1 MPREKIKFAL
11 WMKPETQLLVRDVCP
26 KDNCKSQSE
35 FIEKAIHFYAGYVT
49 TKSSMEYLSSVLSSM
64 LTGLIYDS
72 ENHICRLL
80 FKLTVELSMMMH
92 VIADGLEVDERRLD
106 DLRAKCIQEV
116 RGTSG
121 SISFDKMVHHY
132 QNGGT

>member
-11 WMKPETQLLVRDVCP
+11 WMKPETHLLVRDVSP
-26 KDNCKSQSE
+26 KDNCKNQSE
-35 FIEKAIHFYAGYVT
+35 FIEKAIHFYAGYVAAN
-49 TKSSMEYLSSVLSSM
+49 SSLDYLAPTLSSA
-64 LTGLIYDS
+64 LTGITHDS
-72 ENHICRLL
+72 ENRIARLL

-106 DLRAKCIQEV
+106 DLRAKCIREI

-132 QNGGT
+132 PNGGT

>member
-26 KDNCKSQSE
+26 RDNCKSQSE
-35 FIEKAIHFYAGYVT
+35 FIEKAIHFYAGYVMANN
-49 TKSSMEYLSSVLSSM
+49 SMDYLSSVLSSM
-64 LTGLIYDS
+64 LTGLIYNS

-92 VIADGLEVDERRLD
+92 IIAEGLEVNEHRLSELRER
-106 DLRAKCIQEV
+106 CIRDI
-116 RGTSG
+116 RGTNG
-121 SISFDKMVHHY
+121 SISFKDAVRY
-132 QNGGT
+132 ERERFE